1 MNTKKILLAAISAAM
16 LTVMVGCGNDI
27 STVSSSAPAATSAV
41 SQESKSDD
49 STAATPAGSPSFT
62 AVINGTE
69 IAIDAEC
76 DPIIE
81 KLGEPKETFEAPSCA
96 FEGKSYTYTYDGFKV
111 ETYPNNDANRV
122 YAVMLTDATQKT
134 AEGLAV
140 GATAEEII
148 TACGEATVETDTL
161 IVYAGDGID
170 LQFFMEDEKVTSIVY
185 TYHVG

>member
-1 MNTKKILLAAISAAM
+1 MNMKKILLTVISAAI
-16 LTVMVGCGNDI
+16 LTALAGCTGSEI
-27 STVSSSAPAATSAV
+27 STSGSKQPAATSAS
-41 SQESKSDD
+41 SQSGD
-49 STAATPAGSPSFT
+49 STVGKPGFT

-69 IAIDAEC
+69 IKIDAEC

-81 KLGEPKETFEAPSCA
+81 KLGTPKETFEAPSCA

-111 ETYPNNDANRV
+111 ETYPNNNVNHV

-140 GATAEEII
+140 GASSADII
-148 TACGEATVETDTL
+148 AACGEATVQTDTL
-161 IVYAGDGID
+161 IVYAGEGVD
-170 LQFFMEDEKVTSIVY
+170 LQFFLEDDKATSIVY